1 MSALNGNAHTVHSEG
16 GKQKTPPGLGR
27 RGVGRSGRALQHAAD
42 TGRRERRA
50 GSGKVEAAVAVRGDH
65 GPKVPGVVRGC
76 QPGYVPPVP
85 ASAPR
90 PAARAPGS
98 GRRRPGRGCL
108 PSLPSIRWRAGA
120 HAPLVRAIPPLS
132 APASWGLTA
141 ALSYASTIESN
152 SSPPAIYLL
161 DSEILRVRLGV
172 SHDLSPRT
180 FVLADAELLGAYSGF
195 LDGFLD
201 WYHGLLGISIPERE
215 RRPHD
220 EFGYF
225 VDLPGEAPLRG
236 HPDDAFLGDMRLGVG
251 VRVHPAVQSVAVVT
265 LPTSTGPEGY
275 GHGVVTA
282 GLLNT
287 AHLPLSSRLIGE
299 GSLGLGFAPSHGTLA
314 ESQHELMA
322 SGSVGARFRLFGR
335 QSLYGNLFYHTP
347 YYHDT
352 ANAGARSIRPG
363 ARLRRAHRLRAR
375 GTSGGSA

>member
-1 MSALNGNAHTVHSEG
+1 MILAPAGTLA
-16 GKQKTPPGLGR
+16 QGLPAFAPINPLAAGR
-27 RGVGRSGRALQHAAD
+27 
-42 TGRRERRA
+42 T
-50 GSGKVEAAVAVRGDH
+50 
-65 GPKVPGVVRGC
+65 
-76 QPGYVPPVP
+76 
-85 ASAPR
+85 
-90 PAARAPGS
+90 
-98 GRRRPGRGCL
+98 
-108 PSLPSIRWRAGA
+108 
-120 HAPLVRAIPPLS
+120 PLS
-132 APASWGLTA
+132 FEPFRPYQAGHWGLTA
-141 ALSYASTIESN
+141 DLSYASTIESN
-152 SSPPAIYLL
+152 STAAAFYLL

-172 SHDLSPRT
+172 TRDLSPRT

-201 WYHGLLGISIPERE
+201 WYHGLLGLNIPERE

-275 GHGVVTA
+275 GRGVVTA

-287 AHLPLSSRLIGE
+287 AHLSLSSRLIGE

-335 QSLYGNLFYHTP
+335 QSLYGNVFYHTP

-352 ANAGARSIRPG
+352 QMPALDRYDLALDFGVLIGSGPG
-363 ARLRRAHRLRAR
+363 PEWRIGMTEDLKP
-375 GTSGGSA
+375 SGPAVDLIFQFGGKF

>member
-1 MSALNGNAHTVHSEG
+1 M
-16 GKQKTPPGLGR
+16 
-27 RGVGRSGRALQHAAD
+27 
-42 TGRRERRA
+42 RE
-50 GSGKVEAAVAVRGDH
+50 DH
-65 GPKVPGVVRGC
+65 ETKVPSGVRGC
-76 QPGYVPPVP
+76 QPGYLAPV
-85 ASAPR
+85 SALLFVLLLTLLSP
-90 PAARAPGS
+90 
-98 GRRRPGRGCL
+98 
-108 PSLPSIRWRAGA
+108 AGA
-120 HAPLVRAIPPLS
+120 VAQGLPAFAPINPVAAGRTPLS
-132 APASWGLTA
+132 FEPFRPYQAGHWGVTA
-141 ALSYASTIESN
+141 DLSYASTIESN
-152 SSPPAIYLL
+152 STPAAIYLL

-195 LDGFLD
+195 LDGFLE
-201 WYHGLLGISIPERE
+201 WYHGLLGINIPERE

-236 HPDDAFLGDMRLGVG
+236 HPDNAFLGDMRLGVG

-275 GHGVVTA
+275 GRGVVTA

-287 AHLPLSSRLIGE
+287 AHLVLSSRLIGE

-322 SGSVGARFRLFGR
+322 LGSAGARFRLFGR

-352 ANAGARSIRPG
+352 RMPALDRYDMAFDFGVLLG
-363 ARLRRAHRLRAR
+363 
-375 GTSGGSA
+375 SGPEHEWRIGMTEDLKPSGPAVDLIFQFGGKF

>member
-1 MSALNGNAHTVHSEG
+1 
-16 GKQKTPPGLGR
+16 
-27 RGVGRSGRALQHAAD
+27 VG
-42 TGRRERRA
+42 TMN
-50 GSGKVEAAVAVRGDH
+50 
-65 GPKVPGVVRGC
+65 PMVPGGVRAC
-76 QPGYVPPVP
+76 QPGYLGPVP
-85 ASAPR
+85 ALLLVLLLMLLAPAGTLAQGL
-90 PAARAPGS
+90 PAFAPINPVAA
-98 GRRRPGRGCL
+98 GRT
-108 PSLPSIRWRAGA
+108 
-120 HAPLVRAIPPLS
+120 PLS
-132 APASWGLTA
+132 FEPFRPYQAGHWGLTA
-141 ALSYASTIESN
+141 DLSYASAIESN
-152 SSPPAIYLL
+152 STPTAIYLL

-172 SHDLSPRT
+172 TRDLSPHT

-201 WYHGLLGISIPERE
+201 WYHGLLGINIPERE

-220 EFGYF
+220 KFGYF

-275 GHGVVTA
+275 GRGVVTA

-287 AHLPLSSRLIGE
+287 AHLPVSSRLIGE

-352 ANAGARSIRPG
+352 QMPALDRYDMALDFGMLIG
-363 ARLRRAHRLRAR
+363 
-375 GTSGGSA
+375 SGPEHEWRVGMTEDLKPSGPAVDLIFQFGGKF

>member
-1 MSALNGNAHTVHSEG
+1 M
-16 GKQKTPPGLGR
+16 
-27 RGVGRSGRALQHAAD
+27 
-42 TGRRERRA
+42 
-50 GSGKVEAAVAVRGDH
+50 RGDH
-65 GPKVPGVVRGC
+65 EPKVPGGVRGC
-76 QPGYVPPVP
+76 QPGYIFHRCRYLLLVLLL
-85 ASAPR
+85 A
-90 PAARAPGS
+90 APGS
-98 GRRRPGRGCL
+98 APASPRRGCP
-108 PSLPSIRWRAGA
+108 PSLPSIRWRRAA
-120 HAPLVRAIPPLS
+120 RPCRSSRSAPTG
-132 APASWGLTA
+132 PASWGLTA

-152 SSPPAIYLL
+152 STSAATYLL
-161 DSEILRVRLGV
+161 DSELLRVRLGV

-225 VDLPGEAPLRG
+225 VDLPDEAPLRG

-282 GLLNT
+282 GFLNT

-352 ANAGARSIRPG
+352 GMPCARSIRPG
-363 ARLRRAHRLRAR
+363 ARLRRAHRLEPGAR
-375 GTSGGSA
+375 VADRHDRGSQAERPRGGPDLPVRREILTR

>member
-1 MSALNGNAHTVHSEG
+1 MPALLLVLLLALLAPAGAAGQGLPAFAPINPVAAGR
-16 GKQKTPPGLGR
+16 TPLSFEPFR
-27 RGVGRSGRALQHAAD
+27 PY
-42 TGRRERRA
+42 RA
-50 GSGKVEAAVAVRGDH
+50 GH
-65 GPKVPGVVRGC
+65 
-76 QPGYVPPVP
+76 
-85 ASAPR
+85 
-90 PAARAPGS
+90 
-98 GRRRPGRGCL
+98 
-108 PSLPSIRWRAGA
+108 
-120 HAPLVRAIPPLS
+120 
-132 APASWGLTA
+132 WGLTA
-141 ALSYASTIESN
+141 DLSYASTIESN
-152 SSPPAIYLL
+152 STPAAIYLL

-201 WYHGLLGISIPERE
+201 WYHGLLGLSIPERE
-215 RRPHD
+215 RRPHG

-236 HPDDAFLGDMRLGVG
+236 QPDDAFLGDMRLGVG

-352 ANAGARSIRPG
+352 GMPALDRYDLALDFGALIGSGAGHEWRIGMTEDLKP
-363 ARLRRAHRLRAR
+363 
-375 GTSGGSA
+375 SGPAVDLIFQFGGKF